1 MRLKPGQEVKKCL
14 EDFVHENDLK
24 AAFVLTCVGSVTKA
38 TLRFAANK
46 NKETNRVSTNLNPSR
61 YPILYKN
68 FYYY

>member
-46 NKETNRVSTNLNPSR
+46 NKETNRVRTNLYQSNVR
-61 YPILYKN
+61 YHDIL
-68 FYYY
+68 FLR

>member
-24 AAFVLTCVGSVTKA
+24 AAFVLTCVGSVTKV

-46 NKETNRVSTNLNPSR
+46 NKETNRVTKLGMYHSKCKLNS
-61 YPILYKN
+61 LL
-68 FYYY
+68 